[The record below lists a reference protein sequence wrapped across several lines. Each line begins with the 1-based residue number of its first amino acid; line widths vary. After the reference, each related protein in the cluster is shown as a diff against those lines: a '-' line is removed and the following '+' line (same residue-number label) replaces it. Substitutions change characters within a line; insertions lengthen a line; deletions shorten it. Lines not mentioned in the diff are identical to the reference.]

1 MANNITSESFDHAVD
16 TLRFDAT
23 LELIAARCVNES
35 ARKAIRSL
43 RPAADRAAIVTSLEL
58 IEEFRARCDE
68 HGDVSMADVDY
79 REAVEHLVE
88 RGEPL
93 EALELLRVASGE
105 RISAELQRQ
114 LAIDPNAFPRLT
126 ALASGVTPFCSSFL
140 PILAQLRPSKD
151 ISKLLSGGPTAWEAR
166 LENLILRG

>member
-1 MANNITSESFDHAVD
+1 MANNNTSESFDHAVD

-35 ARKAIRSL
+35 ARKAIHSL
-43 RPAADRAAIVTSLEL
+43 RPAADRAAIVTALEL
-58 IEEFRARCDE
+58 IEEFRARYDE

-79 REAVEHLVE
+79 REGVEHLVE

-105 RISAELQRQ
+105 RIAAELQRQ
-114 LAIDPNAFPRLT
+114 LAIDPDAFPRLT
-126 ALASGVTPFCSSFL
+126 ALANGVTPH
-140 PILAQLRPSKD
+140 
-151 ISKLLSGGPTAWEAR
+151 G
-166 LENLILRG
+166 